1 MNFTLTRLP
10 KSEAEITVTLPFAEF
25 EPYLARAAALVSE
38 EITIEGFR
46 KGKAPYEIVKNRVGE
61 HAIYERAGELAV
73 RKTYPNVLRELAAGN
88 QLPAST
94 HPIGRP
100 QIEITKLAPGNE
112 LMYRA
117 KTALLPAVTLP
128 DVPEIARRI
137 RAGREA
143 QTVEEKE
150 VQAALQWLQESRAR
164 LITVERPAQ
173 TGDRVEVD
181 FEIRHEGVKIAEG
194 DSRNHPLIIGQNKFI
209 PGFEEALIG
218 MKTGDRK
225 EFTLPTPENWHEKS
239 FAGKTLAISAQMRL
253 VQERRMPELNDEF
266 AKGIGNFPSRSALDA
281 STREDLQT
289 EKNEKE
295 TQRIRS
301 LMIAQIAKDALIEV
315 PDLLIEAEV
324 DKMTEELRRGIA
336 DLGMKWE
343 DYLVHIKKSP
353 EELGREWRPEAERR
367 VSVALTLREIAAGE
381 HIEPSEEE
389 VRERESHFLRQF
401 KTAHQAEN
409 TIDPVELREYTKGV
423 LRNEKVFEYLEN
435 IK

>member
-1 MNFTLTRLP
+1 M
-10 KSEAEITVTLPFAEF
+10 K
-25 EPYLARAAALVSE
+25 
-38 EITIEGFR
+38 
-46 KGKAPYEIVKNRVGE
+46 
-61 HAIYERAGELAV
+61 
-73 RKTYPNVLRELAAGN
+73 
-88 QLPAST
+88 
-94 HPIGRP
+94 
-100 QIEITKLAPGNE
+100 
-112 LMYRA
+112 
-117 KTALLPAVTLP
+117 
-128 DVPEIARRI
+128 
-137 RAGREA
+137 
-143 QTVEEKE
+143 
-150 VQAALQWLQESRAR
+150 
-164 LITVERPAQ
+164 RPAQ

-423 LRNEKVFEYLEN
+423 LRNEKVFEFLEN